1 MRIVPIRN
9 TVKFWVLNSGW
20 EVSCARASVY
30 VTEVPSE
37 LLSAMGR
44 GVAWRGVAVVKIC
57 WQAPAARRAS
67 GDACG
72 GIGLRYASLIT
83 GTVIYT
89 ANVAGWHLPREAGA
103 KRRWAKTQMGR
114 MAVKS

>member
-1 MRIVPIRN
+1 MC
-9 TVKFWVLNSGW
+9 
-20 EVSCARASVY
+20 VSCARSSVY

-72 GIGLRYASLIT
+72 GLGLCYTSLII
-83 GTVIYT
+83 GTVINT
-89 ANVAGWHLPREAGA
+89 RQMLPAGTCPERPALRGAGR
-103 KRRWAKTQMGR
+103 KHRWVGWP
-114 MAVKS
+114 

>member
-1 MRIVPIRN
+1 MC
-9 TVKFWVLNSGW
+9 
-20 EVSCARASVY
+20 VSCARASVY

-44 GVAWRGVAVVKIC
+44 GVAWRGVAWRGSGQNLLAGAC
-57 WQAPAARRAS
+57 GAQGLRRRLRRAWFMLHVA
-67 GDACG
+67 DY
-72 GIGLRYASLIT
+72 RYSDK
-83 GTVIYT
+83 YT